1 MKKILAFL
9 LMAVMLISLIACDTT
24 PSESLPSESTPAT
37 DVSDETSTEVSE
49 EFKYEYPAIDLEKDD
64 IIFVVPNSQYSYY
77 ESFEIFA
84 AELKDEVINDAVF
97 NRNAIVESKL
107 NCYILEDKQFAI
119 HEIVKTN
126 FNSGIDDYDVYMPMM
141 NDSITLAADG
151 YLADLTTLEGIN
163 LDGEW
168 WDQRAN
174 KDLTLNG
181 KLYFSTGDISI
192 LDNECTMVMFFN
204 KTLISQNDLEN
215 PYDLVKSHKWTI
227 DKVYEMS
234 KEFTADNGDGKWN
247 NQDKYGLHVAINA
260 PHSFFFGG
268 GGRMSENDGEN
279 ITITLGNEAFTNM
292 IDDIMEIS
300 LSTSVVTNNHAGCTT
315 FENICDMFTNNQII
329 FTTFALTDMRQFRN
343 AKNFDFGI
351 LPYPHYS
358 EDQTEYNCLISTS
371 LVPGVCFLD
380 GFETTDNAAIVVDA
394 MAYESMETLTDAY
407 YDKTLTLRDLRDEES
422 GEMLDIIFSSRVY
435 DIGYICNWGGM
446 GKIFEDMYS
455 SKQNNFTSKF
465 DGMKTAIDS
474 AMEDTM
480 MRFKD

>member
-1 MKKILAFL
+1 ML
-9 LMAVMLISLIACDTT
+9 LAVMLLSLIACDTT
-24 PSESLPSESTPAT
+24 PSESLANTSNAGT
-37 DVSDETSTEVSE
+37 DVSAETSTEVSE
-49 EFKYEYPAIDLEKDD
+49 EFKYEYPQVDLQKDD
-64 IIFVVPNSQYSYY
+64 IIFVVPDSTYSYY
-77 ESFEIFA
+77 ESFEIYA
-84 AELKDEVINDAVF
+84 AELNDEVINDSVF

-107 NCYILEDKQFAI
+107 NCYILEDKKSAI

-141 NDSITLAADG
+141 NDSIALASDG
-151 YLADLTTLEGIN
+151 LLADLTTLEGIN
-163 LDGEW
+163 LDGDW

-174 KDLTLNG
+174 KDLTIDG

-204 KTLISQNDLEN
+204 KKLISDNALES
-215 PYDLVKSHKWTI
+215 PYDLVKTNKWTL

-234 KEFTADNGDGKWN
+234 KEFTADDGDSIWN
-247 NQDKYGLHVAINA
+247 NKDKYGLHVAFNA

-268 GGRMSENDGEN
+268 GGRMTVNDGEK
-279 ITITLGNEAFTNM
+279 ITITLGDETYTNM

-300 LSTSVVTNNHAGCTT
+300 LSTNVVTNNHAGCTT
-315 FENICDMFTNNQII
+315 FESICEMFTNNQII

-351 LPYPHYS
+351 LPYPHYT
-358 EDQTEYNCLISTS
+358 EDQTEYNCLISTV
-371 LVPGVCFLD
+371 LVPGVCFLN
-380 GFETTDNAAIVVDA
+380 GFETTENAAIVVDA
-394 MAYESMETLTDAY
+394 MAYESKETLTYAY

-446 GKIFEDMYS
+446 GRIFEDMYS
-455 SKQNNFTSKF
+455 AKQNNFTSKF
-465 DGMKTAIDS
+465 DGMKNSIDA

-480 MRFKD
+480 MRFQD

>member
-1 MKKILAFL
+1 MKKLLAFML
-9 LMAVMLISLIACDTT
+9 LAVMLLSLIACGNTT
-24 PSESLPSESTPAT
+24 TESTPAESGST
-37 DVSDETSTEVSE
+37 DVSQETSSDVSE
-49 EFKYEYPAIDLEKDD
+49 EFKYVYPLVDMEKDD
-64 IIFVVPNSQYSYY
+64 IIFVVPDSTYSYY

-84 AELKDEVINDAVF
+84 AELNDEVINDSVY

-107 NCYILEDKQFAI
+107 NCIILEEKKYAI

-141 NDSITLAADG
+141 NDSIAIAADG
-151 YLADLTTLEGIN
+151 YLADLTTLEGLN
-163 LDGEW
+163 LSGDW

-181 KLYFSTGDISI
+181 HLYFTTGDISI

-204 KTLISQNDLEN
+204 KKLISDNALES
-215 PYDLVKSHKWTI
+215 PYDLVKSNKWTI

-234 KEFTADNGDGKWN
+234 KEFTADDGNGIWN
-247 NQDKYGLHVAINA
+247 NEDKYGLHVAFNA

-268 GGRMSENDGEN
+268 GGRMTQNDGEKV
-279 ITITLGNEAFTNM
+279 TITLGDETYTNM

-300 LSTSVVTNNHAGCTT
+300 LSTNVVTNNHTGCTT
-315 FENICDMFTNNQII
+315 FESICDMFINNQII

-343 AKNFDFGI
+343 AKDFDFGI
-351 LPYPHYS
+351 LPYPHYT
-358 EDQTEYNCLISTS
+358 EDQTDYNCLISTS
-371 LVPGVCFLD
+371 LVPGVSFLD
-380 GFETTDNAAIVVDA
+380 GIGAIDNAAIVVDA
-394 MAYESMETLTDAY
+394 MAYESKETLTYAY

-446 GKIFEDMYS
+446 GRIFEDMYS
-455 SKQNNFTSKF
+455 AKQNNFTSKF
-465 DGMKTAIDS
+465 DGMRSSIES
-474 AMEDTM
+474 AMDDMM
-480 MRFKD
+480 MRFGD

>member
-1 MKKILAFL
+1 
-9 LMAVMLISLIACDTT
+9 
-24 PSESLPSESTPAT
+24 
-37 DVSDETSTEVSE
+37 
-49 EFKYEYPAIDLEKDD
+49 
-64 IIFVVPNSQYSYY
+64 
-77 ESFEIFA
+77 
-84 AELKDEVINDAVF
+84 
-97 NRNAIVESKL
+97 
-107 NCYILEDKQFAI
+107 
-119 HEIVKTN
+119 
-126 FNSGIDDYDVYMPMM
+126 MM
-141 NDSITLAADG
+141 NDSIALAADG
-151 YLADLTTLEGIN
+151 LLADLTTLEGIN
-163 LDGEW
+163 LDGNW

-204 KTLISQNDLEN
+204 KTLISDNALEN

-234 KEFTADNGDGKWN
+234 KEFTADEGDGVWN
-247 NQDKYGLHVAINA
+247 NKDKYGLHVAFNA

-268 GGRMSENDGEN
+268 GGRMTENDGEN
-279 ITITLGNEAFTNM
+279 ITITLGNETFTNM

-315 FENICDMFTNNQII
+315 FESICDMFTNNQII

-358 EDQTEYNCLISTS
+358 EDQTDYNCLISTS

-380 GFETTDNAAIVVDA
+380 GFESTDNAAIVVDA
-394 MAYESMETLTDAY
+394 MAYESKETLTYAY

-446 GKIFEDMYS
+446 GRIFEDMYNA
-455 SKQNNFTSKF
+455 KQNNFTSKF
-465 DGMKTAIDS
+465 DGMKSAVES

-480 MRFKD
+480 MRFE